1 MDGLASTVGRPT
13 GPPGTVS
20 QLWSLVGTAMDPS
33 RPSGSSSLVHP
44 AVDPPAGI
52 YCANPDCRTRA
63 GERSRG
69 HQSCRALLC
78 GHCCQNAALAAAEA
92 GEQRPIC
99 KVHARRVHTGHKPAP
114 KTEHRPEESSI
125 PNTTGTGISTSSPA
139 GPRLGESEELHDLL
153 EKRAR
158 LEQSLKRSLTMVI
171 WYRNGC
177 DPLRIAHEVSTFP
190 LFQLQD
196 FPELIGELGLQP
208 SSYID
213 AYNTETGQWEQH
225 KISTVRSVEQDQR
238 LLYRL
243 RPSLLDSLTDCPFL
257 EQELSLQHAPKS
269 NLTKRH
275 PSAPLASSPPGKQV
289 RVLSNPTPVRAPTT
303 TSPQNTTL
311 QNWDSPMSGVS
322 TKQGP
327 TAWSYTAPAGTALP
341 GVRHSP
347 STVIPAATSSVDH
360 SNSVTNNSG
369 SIKRWPTDY
378 TVHEIVEGF
387 DTMAEIMKS
396 DPSARQRNAFERVFP
411 PCRYVKSTVGRAK
424 LYWKRASEEIRSHF
438 LALPRDDPRGKWTH
452 FVHLMDGRL
461 VIEVGKEKLGGVSA
475 GSHGVPRIGIGPGT
489 VAESMVDAEHSM
501 DTAEEDDHADTTS
514 PLSFTQ
520 TQSASNQPQIA
531 IQSPPTMTAHP
542 SLSLRRSGHAHTGQ
556 PQAPPMGA
564 LLPNPNPL
572 THHASAPAMPMT
584 TTFTLD
590 RSINMNRSSSSLSG
604 AITIPEV

>member
-13 GPPGTVS
+13 GVYPSSGLS
-20 QLWSLVGTAMDPS
+20 NTA
-33 RPSGSSSLVHP
+33 R
-44 AVDPPAGI
+44 
-52 YCANPDCRTRA
+52 
-63 GERSRG
+63 
-69 HQSCRALLC
+69 
-78 GHCCQNAALAAAEA
+78 AAAEA

-114 KTEHRPEESSI
+114 KTEHRAEESSI
-125 PNTTGTGISTSSPA
+125 PNTTGTGISASSPA
-139 GPRLGESEELHDLL
+139 GPRLGEFEELHDLL

-177 DPLRIAHEVSTFP
+177 EPLRIAHEVTTFP

-257 EQELSLQHAPKS
+257 EQELSLQAAPKS

-275 PSAPLASSPPGKQV
+275 PIAPLTSSPPGKQV

-322 TKQGP
+322 PKQGP
-327 TAWSYTAPAGTALP
+327 AAWSYTGPAATSRP

-347 STVIPAATSSVDH
+347 STIIPAATSSVDH
-360 SNSVTNNSG
+360 SNSVTNNYG

-396 DPSARQRNAFERVFP
+396 DPSTRQRNAFERVFP

-475 GSHGVPRIGIGPGT
+475 GSHGVPRVGIGPGT

-501 DTAEEDDHADTTS
+501 ETAEEDDHADTTS

-542 SLSLRRSGHAHTGQ
+542 SLSLRRSGHTHTGQ
-556 PQAPPMGA
+556 PQAPPMGV